1 METTRP
7 SKQCEFC
14 IYLHDIFHHSELPE
28 WFSWSVQVV
37 IMVEVV
43 GVVQV
48 IKFVN
53 VYGLH
58 GLNNHIIKQTLGHAC
73 DILTY

>member
-7 SKQCEFC
+7 TKQCEFC
-14 IYLHDIFHHSELPE
+14 IYLHDIFNHSELPE

-37 IMVEVV
+37 IMVQVV
-43 GVVQV
+43 RAAWVVRVVQV

-53 VYGLH
+53 VYDLH
-58 GLNNHIIKQTLGHAC
+58 GLNNHIIKQT
-73 DILTY
+73 